1 MAFADIEPPA
11 ISARKSDAGYLQVTL
26 TGQWTLRGVAQHSE
40 RLIQEVRGYTSDPE
54 VHWDLEKISAM
65 DSVGA
70 FILFTA
76 SDGQRPKHLAVR
88 EEHLGFF
95 RRWQERSVPDELP
108 RHKHLFNPIDTAR
121 RIGGNAIDHLTGF
134 VSLFGQFALDIGGL
148 VAHPRSI
155 PWRDISAN
163 IYHTGVRA
171 LSITAL
177 LGFLIGV
184 VVAYLSALELKSYG
198 AGNFMV
204 GIAGVG
210 ILRELGPVLTAI
222 LVAGRS
228 GSAMAAQLGVM
239 RVTQELDALAAM
251 GVSLSLRLVLPK
263 VVALIIVV
271 PLLVMWSDALAM
283 LGAMLSAKAT
293 LGIDFP
299 QFLSA
304 LPSAVPVSNF
314 WLGIGKGVVYG
325 ALIGLVACHF
335 GMRIKPNT
343 ESLST
348 ETTNAVVAAITMT
361 IGANAVF
368 AILFKEVGLP

>member
-1 MAFADIEPPA
+1 MAFADIEAPA
-11 ISARKSDAGYLQVTL
+11 ISAQKSDAGFLQVTL

-40 RLIQEVRGYTSDPE
+40 RLIQEVRKYTSNPE
-54 VHWDLEKISAM
+54 AHWDLEKISAM

-70 FILFTA
+70 FILWTA
-76 SDGQRPKHLAVR
+76 SKGQRPQHLAVR

-95 RRWQERSVPDELP
+95 RRWQERNVPDEP
-108 RHKHLFNPIDTAR
+108 VRHRHPFNLADTAR
-121 RIGGNAIDHLTGF
+121 RIGGNALDHLTAF
-134 VSLFGQFALDIGGL
+134 ITLLGQFALDIGAL
-148 VAHPRSI
+148 VAHPSSI

-177 LGFLIGV
+177 LGFLVGV

-204 GIAGVG
+204 VIAGVG
-210 ILRELGPVLTAI
+210 ILRELGPILTAV

-239 RVTQELDALAAM
+239 RVTQELDALSAM
-251 GVSLSLRLVLPK
+251 GISLSLRLVLPK
-263 VVALIIVV
+263 VIALILVV
-271 PLLVMWSDALAM
+271 PLLVMWSDVLAM
-283 LGAMLSAKAT
+283 LGSMFSAKAT
-293 LGIDFP
+293 LGIEFG
-299 QFLSA
+299 QFLNA
-304 LPSAVPVSNF
+304 IPSAVPASNF
-314 WLGIGKGVVYG
+314 WLGVGKGAVFG
-325 ALIGLVACHF
+325 ALIGLIACHF

-348 ETTNAVVAAITMT
+348 ETTNAVVTAITMT
-361 IGANAVF
+361 IGADAIFAV
-368 AILFKEVGLP
+368 LFKGVGLP

>member
-1 MAFADIEPPA
+1 MAFADIEAPA
-11 ISARKSDAGYLQVTL
+11 ISTQKTTAGFLQVTL

-95 RRWQERSVPDELP
+95 RRWQERSVAYEPARLERRLD
-108 RHKHLFNPIDTAR
+108 PIDTAR
-121 RIGGNAIDHLTGF
+121 RIGGNAIDHLTGL
-134 VSLFGQFALDIGGL
+134 VTLLGQFALDLGSL
-148 VAHPRSI
+148 AVRPASI

-177 LGFLIGV
+177 LGFLVGV

-204 GIAGVG
+204 GIAGIG
-210 ILRELGPVLTAI
+210 ILRELGPMLTAI

-251 GVSLSLRLVLPK
+251 GVSLSLRLVFPK

-293 LGIDFP
+293 LGIEFG
-299 QFLSA
+299 QFLTA
-304 LPSAVPVSNF
+304 FPTAVPASNF
-314 WLGIGKGVVYG
+314 WLGISKGVVYG

-343 ESLST
+343 ESLSA
-348 ETTNAVVAAITMT
+348 ETTNAVVTAITMT

-368 AILFKEVGLP
+368 AILFRGVGLP

>member
-1 MAFADIEPPA
+1 MAFADIESPA
-11 ISARKSDAGYLQVTL
+11 ISAHKSDAGFLQVTL

-40 RLIQEVRGYTSDPE
+40 RLIQEVRRYIADPE

-76 SDGQRPKHLAVR
+76 SGGQRPKHLVVR
-88 EEHLGFF
+88 DEHLGFF
-95 RRWQERSVPDELP
+95 RRWQERSVPEGPAHHRPLVD
-108 RHKHLFNPIDTAR
+108 PIETAR
-121 RIGGNAIDHLTGF
+121 RIGQNALGHLSSFLT
-134 VSLFGQFALDIGGL
+134 LLGQFALDCCTI
-148 VAHPRSI
+148 VAHPSSL

-163 IYHTGVRA
+163 IYQTGVRA

-177 LGFLIGV
+177 LGFLVGI

-198 AGNFMV
+198 AGSFMV
-204 GIAGVG
+204 AIAGIG
-210 ILRELGPVLTAI
+210 ILRELGPMLTAV

-239 RVTQELDALAAM
+239 RVTQELDALSAM
-251 GVSLSLRLVLPK
+251 GISLSLRLVLPK
-263 VVALIIVV
+263 VLALILVV
-271 PLLVMWSDALAM
+271 PLMVMWSDALAM
-283 LGAMLSAKAT
+283 LGTMLSAKAT
-293 LGIDFP
+293 LGIEFG
-299 QFLSA
+299 QFLLA
-304 LPSAVPVSNF
+304 FPSAVPASNF
-314 WLGIGKGVVYG
+314 WLGIGKGAVFG
-325 ALIGLVACHF
+325 ALIGLIACHF

-361 IGANAVF
+361 IAADAVF
-368 AILFKEVGLP
+368 AVLFMGVGLP